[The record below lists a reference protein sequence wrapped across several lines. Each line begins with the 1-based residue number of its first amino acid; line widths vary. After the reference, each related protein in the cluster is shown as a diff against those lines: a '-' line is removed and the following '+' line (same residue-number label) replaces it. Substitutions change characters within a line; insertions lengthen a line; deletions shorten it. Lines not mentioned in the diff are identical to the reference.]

1 MERAIYRDLIEWKNN
16 PNKKPL
22 LLQGARQVGKTYIV
36 SEFGKKEYANFVYLN
51 FEQDLNLHAFFK
63 AQLIPSKIIENL
75 SIYIGKKIVAKDTL
89 IFFDEIQVLPEI
101 LTSLKYFNEQA
112 PAYHIISAGSLLGI
126 SVAVHTSFPVGK
138 VNFLAMYPLSFL
150 EYLVAIGEGLL
161 AEKVSTKTGV
171 EPIND
176 VFHDRL
182 INHVKTYCFI
192 GGMPEVVKHYIEH
205 KDVLSVREIQN
216 EILAAYKRD
225 FSKYNDKTQ
234 ALKISE
240 LWSSLPSQIS
250 KENKKFKYSDV
261 RKKAR
266 AATFEHT
273 IEWLKNAG
281 LVNVV
286 YNISTPKIP
295 LSGYA
300 DVSKFKLCLFDTGL
314 LGAML
319 NVPSKIIVDPTKLF
333 VEYNGAF
340 IENFVAQELVAQR
353 NEGLFYW
360 TSKSDAEVDYV
371 LQLEN
376 EIYPLEVKSGLS
388 KNLKSLRSYEGK
400 YNPKIIYRT
409 SPRNFIQ
416 TDNFRN
422 IPLYAIC
429 FFQKQP

>member
-1 MERAIYRDLIEWKNN
+1 MERAIYKDLIDWKNN
-16 PNKKPL
+16 LNRKPL

-36 SEFGKKEYANFVYLN
+36 SEFGKKEYVNFVYLN

-63 AQLIPSKIIENL
+63 SQLIPSQIIENL
-75 SIYIGKKIVAKDTL
+75 SIYLGKKIVAKDTL
-89 IFFDEIQVLPEI
+89 IFFDEIQVLPEV

-112 PAYHIISAGSLLGI
+112 PEYHIISAGSLLGI
-126 SVAVHTSFPVGK
+126 SMAAHRSFPVGK
-138 VNFLAMYPLSFL
+138 VNFLSMYPLSFL
-150 EYLVAIGEGLL
+150 EYLTAVGEGLL
-161 AEKVSTKTGV
+161 GGKISEKTDVL
-171 EPIND
+171 PIND
-176 VFHDRL
+176 IFHDRL
-182 INHVKTYCFI
+182 ISHVKKYCFI
-192 GGMPEVVKHYIEH
+192 GGMPEVVKHYVEQ
-205 KDVLSVREIQN
+205 KDVLSVRKIQN

-225 FSKYNDKTQ
+225 FSKYNDKNQ

-319 NVPSKIIVDPTKLF
+319 NVSSKIIVDPTELF
-333 VEYNGAF
+333 TEYNGAF
-340 IENFVAQELVAQR
+340 IENFVAQELI
-353 NEGLFYW
+353 GHKSDDLFYW
-360 TSKSDAEVDYV
+360 TSKSDAEVDYL
-371 LQLEN
+371 LQLVD
-376 EIYPLEVKSGLS
+376 EIFPLEVKSGLS
-388 KNLKSLRSYEGK
+388 RNLKSLRSYESK
-400 YNPKIIYRT
+400 YNPKTIYRT
-409 SPRNFIQ
+409 SPRNFVQ
-416 TDNFRN
+416 SENFIN

-429 FFQKQP
+429 FFKTKQ